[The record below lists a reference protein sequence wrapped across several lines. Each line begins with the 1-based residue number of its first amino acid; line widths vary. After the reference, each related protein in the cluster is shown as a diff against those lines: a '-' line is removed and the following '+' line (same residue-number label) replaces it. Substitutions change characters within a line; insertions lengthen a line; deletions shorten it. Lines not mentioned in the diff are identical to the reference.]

1 MNCCKMRFSK
11 SNKAWVCEIDTS
23 TKGYYNFAFQI
34 LCVNDKNNFEV
45 VNYEEKLLN
54 RIFQ

>member
-1 MNCCKMRFSK
+1 MRFSK

-54 RIFQ
+54 RIFQWY